1 MKRIALGLSLVLA
14 APLLAQPFVYREPE
28 LNAPP
33 SVSRMFVRSVDAK
46 SVSQGVDLPATGGGG
61 MIILLL
67 PVTNGGGR
75 TTATLRTPTGDALAT
90 TERAPSSGNLRRFTV
105 DAAET
110 LGIRAGSDQDVLH
123 VDRTEAARYRLTDIA
138 LPEGSA
144 GLLSAGLL
152 VVAGEPDSRLTLTT
166 TVGPLSRRQ
175 EDPVTLHATLRDDS
189 TPITGAHV
197 TARLAGPGASAGEA
211 IALFDD
217 GRHNDGA
224 ANDGDYAAVVTD
236 LPSGAAGFWSVRYDA
251 EGTSAQDVAFA
262 RSSSNEFMNERLSA
276 RLNARSIRA
285 TVVDGM
291 LRVTANADVL
301 VAGRYRFDV
310 IVASPR
316 NANGE
321 RQGLATG
328 DAEQTLPAGP
338 AQFRVELPFTGASA
352 DDVFL
357 DVRLLSLD
365 TLGVAGRATILPVS
379 ERDPR
384 GRTGL

>member
-14 APLLAQPFVYREPE
+14 APLLAQPFAYREPE
-28 LNAPP
+28 VNAPP

-90 TERAPSSGNLRRFTV
+90 TERAPSTGNLRRFTV
-105 DAAET
+105 DAAES

-123 VDRTEAARYRLTDIA
+123 IDRTEAARYHLTDIA
-138 LPEGSA
+138 LPEA
-144 GLLSAGLL
+144 SAGLL

-175 EDPVTLHATLRDDS
+175 EDPVTLHATLRDDAA
-189 TPITGAHV
+189 PIIGAHV
-197 TARLAGPGASAGEA
+197 SARLAGPGASAGEA

-236 LPSGAAGFWSVRYDA
+236 LPSSATGFWTVRYDA
-251 EGTSAQDVAFA
+251 EGTSGQGVAFA

-291 LRVTANADVL
+291 LRVTANAEIL

-310 IVASPR
+310 IVASAR
-316 NANGE
+316 DANGE

-328 DAEQTLPAGP
+328 DAEQMLSAGA
-338 AQFRVELPFTGASA
+338 AQLRVELPFAGANA
-352 DDVFL
+352 DDVLL

-365 TLGVAGRATILPVS
+365 TLGVAGRATVLPAA
-379 ERDPR
+379 ERDR
-384 GRTGL
+384 FERIR

>member
-33 SVSRMFVRSVDAK
+33 AVSRMFVRSIDAK

-90 TERAPSSGNLRRFTV
+90 TDRAPASGNLRRFTA

-123 VDRTEAARYRLTDIA
+123 IDRTEAARYHLTDIA
-138 LPEGSA
+138 LPEA
-144 GLLSAGLL
+144 SAGLL

-175 EDPVTLHATLRDDS
+175 EDPVTLHATLRDDAA
-189 TPITGAHV
+189 PITGAYV
-197 TARLAGPGASAGEA
+197 IARLAAPGAAAGEA

-224 ANDGDYAAVVTD
+224 ANDGDYAAVVTE
-236 LPSGAAGFWSVRYDA
+236 LPSRAAGFWTVRYDA
-251 EGTSAQDVAFA
+251 EGTSAQGVAFA

-276 RLNARSIRA
+276 RLHARSIRA

-310 IVASPR
+310 IVASPL
-316 NANGE
+316 NAGGE

-328 DAEQTLPAGP
+328 DAEQTLAAGP
-338 AQFRVELPFTGASA
+338 AQFRVELPFAGASA

-365 TLGVAGRATILPVS
+365 TLGVAGRATVLPVS
-379 ERDPR
+379 ERDPC
-384 GRTGL
+384 GRTGS

>member
-33 SVSRMFVRSVDAK
+33 AVSRMFVRSVDAK
-46 SVSQGVDLPATGGGG
+46 AVSQGVDLPATGGGG

-75 TTATLRTPTGDALAT
+75 TAATLRTPTGDALAT
-90 TERAPSSGNLRRFTV
+90 TDRAPASGNLRRFTV

-138 LPEGSA
+138 LPEA
-144 GLLSAGLL
+144 SAGLL

-166 TVGPLSRRQ
+166 TVGSLSRRQ
-175 EDPVTLHATLRDDS
+175 EDPVTLHATLRDDAAAV
-189 TPITGAHV
+189 TGAHV
-197 TARLAGPGASAGEA
+197 TARLAGPGAAAGEA

-236 LPSGAAGFWSVRYDA
+236 LPSSAAGFWTVRYDA
-251 EGTSAQDVAFA
+251 EGTNGQGVAFA

-276 RLNARSIRA
+276 RLDVRSIRA
-285 TVVDGM
+285 TVADGM
-291 LRVTANADVL
+291 LRVTAGADVL
-301 VAGRYRFDV
+301 VPGRYRFDV

-316 NANGE
+316 DANGE

-328 DAEQTLPAGP
+328 DAEQTLTAGP
-338 AQFRVELPFTGASA
+338 AQLRVELPFAGANAS
-352 DDVFL
+352 DVFL

-365 TLGVAGRATILPVS
+365 TLGVASRATVLPAV
-379 ERDPR
+379 ERDR
-384 GRTGL
+384 FGERRE